1 MRISVAIAAMSLWL
15 LPASAPA
22 QERETT
28 PSGAKFIVQLD
39 LDAFRASRVGSQ
51 LFEAATQAAMNELG
65 DDEEKLDQVREAL
78 GFDPLTEIHGFTLF
92 GSDFDSPE
100 DDLQV
105 VIRMGK
111 TTGNLEGMVLA
122 LPEYESSDYGDH
134 VIHSAQP
141 DDDMQVFAAI
151 YEDDDGNHSV
161 VAATR
166 RAAVEKMLDT
176 MSEEISVAPQLAPGA
191 FLSVNILEL
200 PMDQIGDGPQEN
212 IAKLL
217 RQISLTVSEADE
229 NFAIHLSLSTE
240 DEQKAEQLRQMA
252 QGVVAMI
259 GFVQD
264 EGDDDLKMVQELL
277 RGLTVQ
283 RDEATI
289 TLDLE
294 IPTEKV
300 IEFLREEADLPL

>member
-141 DDDMQVFAAI
+141 DDDMQVFAVI
-151 YEDDDGNHSV
+151 YEDNDGNHSV

>member
-134 VIHSAQP
+134 IIHSAQP
-141 DDDMQVFAAI
+141 DDDMQVFAVI
-151 YEDDDGNHSV
+151 YEDNDGNHSV